1 MKTWLE
7 FLLRM
12 IAMNDNEIET
22 LMRSLQPRAASPQL
36 ESRVERELV
45 LGTRLRV
52 IDGNA
57 AAKRT
62 PVRWWQPVAWAGLG
76 AAAAVL
82 VMSLTPAAPTGGS
95 ANQIAATQPVDVS
108 RSQPIPVNS
117 TREWLDAADQGVQF
131 NDQKLPERHLR
142 VVSLERHE
150 WVDPRDGARIAVE
163 LPHEDTVVLPVSF
176 Q

>member
-1 MKTWLE
+1 MKTWFE

-12 IAMNDNEIET
+12 IAMNDNEIES
-22 LMRSLQPRAASPQL
+22 LMRSLQPRAVSPQL

-45 LGTRLRV
+45 LGNGLRV
-52 IDGNA
+52 IDGSA
-57 AAKRT
+57 AAKT

-76 AAAAVL
+76 AAAAVW
-82 VMSLTPAAPTGGS
+82 VMSLTPAARTGGS
-95 ANQIAATQPVDVS
+95 SNQIAATGPVDVS

-131 NDQKLPERHLR
+131 NDQQLPERHLR